1 MMTGSGEEPGESRQ
15 GLWEWRVGKFLDVQR
30 GSRTE
35 TEVQWSAGAA
45 TGGGAR

>member
-1 MMTGSGEEPGESRQ
+1 MYSFVFQYSKETE
-15 GLWEWRVGKFLDVQR
+15 KFLDVQR